1 MTFFTIRRFP
11 AGNRAVSS
19 VKPTA
24 SRILTLSLICAAATA
39 SAQIEVP
46 NGNSVKE
53 NDPYSRYGIG
63 EPITGTNVLNR
74 GMGYFSTAYQNA
86 TVVNTE
92 NPASYTSLKL
102 TTYEA
107 GFTGSARTLLANGTS
122 VSTGSAS
129 FAYLRMGIPLGKRG
143 GMAFGIQPQT
153 RVFYNNVDSAS
164 IPGIGRTASIY
175 NGEGGINY
183 AFVGGAYRV
192 GGFSLGA
199 NFGYMFGNIR
209 NTSQLLNVDSS
220 KVRNSDVSSF
230 TRYGGIYYKLGVQ
243 FHDSLRNGLQLR
255 LGATAALNQNIGG
268 DRESYTST
276 FNIVNAVRT
285 WDTVLRTSGLGGDL
299 SIPATYSVGAQLGGS
314 NWSIGAEA
322 YRTDWKQYSNYGI
335 RDSAVRD
342 QSYRFNV
349 GGEFVPEPG
358 SVRSYFSR
366 VTYRAGFYYGTDYLS
381 LRNTDLNYYGVTVGA
396 SFPFKRGLDQLH
408 TALEIGRRG
417 TETNGLV
424 QMNFVRLHLGIS
436 LNDRW
441 FIKRR
446 YD

>member
-1 MTFFTIRRFP
+1 MTIFSFKRLP
-11 AGNRAVSS
+11 AGSRPVSS
-19 VKPTA
+19 VKTTA
-24 SRILTLSLICAAATA
+24 SRFLTATFICAAASA
-39 SAQIEVP
+39 SAQTEIP
-46 NGNSVKE
+46 NANSTKE

-63 EPITGTNVLNR
+63 DPITGTNVLNR
-74 GMGYFSTAYQNA
+74 GMGYLSTAYQNA

-92 NPASYTSLKL
+92 NPASYASLRL
-102 TTYEA
+102 TTYEV
-107 GFTGSARTLLANGTS
+107 GFTGSARTLSTGGTS
-122 VSTGSAS
+122 LSTGSAS
-129 FAYLRMGIPLGKRG
+129 FAYLRMGLPLGKRG
-143 GMAFGIQPQT
+143 GMSFGVQPQT
-153 RVFYNNVDSAS
+153 RVFYKNVDSMN
-164 IPGIGRTASIY
+164 IPGIGRTASVY
-175 NGEGGINY
+175 NGEGGLNY
-183 AFVGGAYRV
+183 AFVGGAYRI

-209 NTSQLLNVDSS
+209 NTSQLINNDTT
-220 KVRNSDVSSF
+220 KVRNSDISSF
-230 TRYGGIYYKLGVQ
+230 TRYGGVYYKLGVQ
-243 FHDSLRNGLQLR
+243 FHDSLRNGLHLR
-255 LGATAALNQNIGG
+255 LGATAALNQTVGG
-268 DRESYTST
+268 SRESYTST
-276 FNIVNAVRT
+276 FNFVNGVTT
-285 WDTVLRTSGLGGDL
+285 WDTVYRASELRGDL
-299 SIPATYSVGAQLGGS
+299 SIPATYSFGAQLGGG

-322 YRTDWKQYSNYGI
+322 YRTDWKQYNNYGV
-335 RDSAVRD
+335 RDSAIRD

-366 VTYRAGFYYGTDYLS
+366 VTYRAGVYYGTDYLS

-408 TALEIGRRG
+408 TALEFGRRG

-424 QMNFVRLHLGIS
+424 QMNFVRLHLGMS